1 MKSDFVNQKDLIK
14 MKDIINNQKGLTLIE
29 IMIAIVILGM
39 IFVSFLS
46 FFGGSMA
53 DLFYLRN
60 RKEAV
65 ALASSKMEKIYAL
78 QPVKEEDINDLK
90 QELADSDDVDISF
103 EVKNN
108 SEENGYKVIIKVTY
122 QPGDRTVELTSFVR
136 GEE

>member
-1 MKSDFVNQKDLIK
+1 